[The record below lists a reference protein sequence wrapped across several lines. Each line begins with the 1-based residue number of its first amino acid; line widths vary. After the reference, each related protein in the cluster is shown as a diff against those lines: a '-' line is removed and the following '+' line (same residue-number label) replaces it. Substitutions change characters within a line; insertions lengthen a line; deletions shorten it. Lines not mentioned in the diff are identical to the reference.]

1 MKKSSKMLIPVKKIQ
16 QILKLHQVKA
26 QQQLQNL
33 IKSLSQPPKALFL
46 ATLPIKL
53 EKVMNLTIMNK
64 TTETREIKN

>member
-64 TTETREIKN
+64 TTEIREIKN